1 MHNLVFDIYP
11 GVYYIN
17 THDEVLTHNATPVP
31 APVPGVNPPPPP
43 TQLGVKILYVYLK
56 CGYIGII
63 NLVVEKSMTL
73 VVKHFVCK

>member
-31 APVPGVNPPPPP
+31 APVPGVNPPPPN
-43 TQLGVKILYVYLK
+43 T
-56 CGYIGII
+56 IGGKNI
-63 NLVVEKSMTL
+63 VRVS
-73 VVKHFVCK
+73 